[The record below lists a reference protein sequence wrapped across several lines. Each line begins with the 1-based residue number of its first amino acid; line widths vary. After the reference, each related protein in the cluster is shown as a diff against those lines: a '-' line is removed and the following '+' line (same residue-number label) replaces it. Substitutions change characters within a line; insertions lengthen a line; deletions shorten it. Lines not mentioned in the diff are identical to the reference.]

1 MHSSRIWIAALAVS
15 AVVGGGVWV
24 WETQLD
30 ESRPIDPGPLMEHRE
45 QFIAKYRRTDCL
57 ARIDFPIV
65 SPWTE
70 ALSDQVFRNLMRFVA
85 EERPQTGGFQYRL
98 DPGTGRLFVQF
109 SDDCPN
115 RTAHLRDWATQY
127 GRRHA
132 EPHFSVSDDIIQPGP
147 DALDDPGPD
156 WID

>member
-1 MHSSRIWIAALAVS
+1 MHSSRKWIAVLAVS

-24 WETQLD
+24 WKTQLD
-30 ESRPIDPGPLMEHRE
+30 QSRPIDPRALMEHRE
-45 QFIAKYRRTDCL
+45 QFVAKYRRTECL
-57 ARIDFPIV
+57 ARIDFPVV

-85 EERPQTGGFQYRL
+85 EERSQTGGFQYRL
-98 DPGTGRLFVQF
+98 DPGKGRLFVQF
-109 SDDCPN
+109 SDGCPN
-115 RTAHLRDWATQY
+115 RTAHLRDWVAQY

-147 DALDDPGPD
+147 ETLDDPGPD